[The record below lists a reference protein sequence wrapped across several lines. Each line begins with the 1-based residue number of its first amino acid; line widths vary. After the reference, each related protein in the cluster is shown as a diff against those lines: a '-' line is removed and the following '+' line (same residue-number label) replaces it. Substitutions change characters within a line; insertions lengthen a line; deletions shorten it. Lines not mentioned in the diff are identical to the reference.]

1 MASTGPPVMK
11 YAFADAVLG
20 LSFESLEPAVVDQA
34 KRVFLYH
41 VCTAFMGRQAA
52 ELNPAA
58 GFAVIEALGN
68 PPGPCTVIGHDLR
81 LAATDA
87 AYLNCHLIGGGG
99 YDDVIFPA
107 GMHAGLM
114 VVPVAMAMAE
124 SQRSSGRE
132 FIAALVAGYEI
143 LGKIGRWTWST
154 ASPRRPGPVFGPMAT
169 AGVCAQLLGLDREQT
184 ATAIG
189 YAAHA
194 AMGLPC
200 NLNTQIHA
208 MACRAGIMS
217 ALYARAGGRCP
228 ADIIEGPL
236 GFYRTFFGS
245 SPASAA
251 EVLEDFGRNHAI
263 MASREKRYSGTMLNL
278 VAVEKA
284 RELILRHGLSAD
296 NVASVKL
303 QLSEQRRRHPTAQ
316 LRPPYARPLEAFASC
331 HFLIALLLLDGDIR
345 EDLRGD
351 SKDDPE
357 VLDVAG
363 RVEARFV
370 EHPNP
375 IYARVNI
382 RTKEGGIYEAEGD
395 DHVFAPLDAA
405 ALLRKHA
412 RDVLSGDRIDR
423 LVRSTAQLEKSRDVS
438 ELFSLLTPDTVH
450 RQAPMRLSAN

>member
-1 MASTGPPVMK
+1 MK
-11 YAFADAVLG
+11 YAFADAALG
-20 LSFESLEPAVVDQA
+20 LRFESLEPAVVEQA
-34 KRVFLYH
+34 RRVFLYH
-41 VCTAFMGRQAA
+41 VCTAFIGKRAS
-52 ELNPAA
+52 ELNPSA
-58 GFAVIEALGN
+58 GFAVIESLGN

-114 VVPVAMAMAE
+114 IIPVAMAMAE

-132 FIAALVAGYEI
+132 FIAALVTGYEM

-169 AGVCAQLLGLDREQT
+169 AGVCARLLGLNREQT
-184 ATAIG
+184 ANAIG

-217 ALYARAGGRCP
+217 ALYGQAGGTCP

-236 GFYRTFFGS
+236 GFYRTFFGA
-245 SPASAA
+245 SPASAQ
-251 EVLEDFGRNHAI
+251 EVLEGFGENHAI
-263 MASREKRYSGTMLNL
+263 MASREKRYPGTMLNL
-278 VAVEKA
+278 VAVEKT
-284 RELILRHGLSAD
+284 RELVVRHGLSAD
-296 NVASVKL
+296 NVASVALK
-303 QLSEQRRRHPTAQ
+303 LSERRRRHPTAQ

-331 HFLIALLLLDGDIR
+331 HFLVALLLLDGDIR
-345 EDLRGD
+345 EDLRAR

-357 VLDVAG
+357 VLEVAG
-363 RVEARFV
+363 RVEASFV

-375 IYARVNI
+375 IYARVTI
-382 RTKEGGIYEAEGD
+382 TTTDGRVFEAEGD
-395 DHVFAPLDAA
+395 DHVFPPLDAA
-405 ALLRKHA
+405 QRLRKHA
-412 RDVLSGDRIDR
+412 RGVLSAGRIDR
-423 LVRSTAQLEKSRDVS
+423 LVGSVARLEMKDDVS
-438 ELFSLLTPDTVH
+438 EVFDLLTPDVEHWQVST
-450 RQAPMRLSAN
+450 RLSVN